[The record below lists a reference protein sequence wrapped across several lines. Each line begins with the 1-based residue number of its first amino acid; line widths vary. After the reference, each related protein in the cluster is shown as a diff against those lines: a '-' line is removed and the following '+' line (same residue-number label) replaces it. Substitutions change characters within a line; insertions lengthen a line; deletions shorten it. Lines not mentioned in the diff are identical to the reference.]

1 MCRKAGFGRSMKRLT
16 NITNK
21 VYPTLLLLFLLMV
34 WHFVT
39 EIELVPAF
47 MLPSP
52 LDVIRA
58 FIDSLPELMGHA
70 RISLTEAFLG
80 LGLSIALA
88 FVIALLMDR
97 FDILF
102 KALNPILVIT
112 QTIPTVAI
120 APLLVLWL
128 GYDMAPKI
136 TLVVLTCFF
145 PMTIALLGGF
155 KASDTDAIN
164 LMRAMGAKKWQI
176 YRYIKLPNALPG
188 FFSGLRI
195 SVSYAIVGAVI
206 AEWLGG
212 NSGLGVYMTRVRK
225 SYAFD
230 KMFAVIFLIVILS
243 LLLMKCVE
251 LWERKAMPWV
261 QLDKENTTH
270 I

>member
-1 MCRKAGFGRSMKRLT
+1 MMKKLQS
-16 NITNK
+16 ITNK
-21 VYPTLLLLFLLMV
+21 LYPTALLLFLLLI
-34 WHFVT
+34 WYLVT
-39 EIELVPAF
+39 ETGMVPKF

-52 LDVIRA
+52 TDVIHA
-58 FIDSLPELMGHA
+58 FIGSFPELMKHA
-70 RISLTEAFLG
+70 SISLTEAFAG
-80 LGLSIALA
+80 LGVSIILA
-88 FVIALLMDR
+88 FVMALSMDR
-97 FDILF
+97 FD
-102 KALNPILVIT
+102 ALYKSLHPILIIS

-155 KASDTDAIN
+155 KSSDPDAMN
-164 LMRAMGAKKWQI
+164 LMCAMGAKKWQI

-195 SVSYAIVGAVI
+195 SVSYSIVGAVI

-230 KMFAVIFLIVILS
+230 KMFAVIFLIIILS

-251 LWERKAMPWV
+251 LLERKTMPWLHTKAE
-261 QLDKENTTH
+261 QNLNN
-270 I
+270 

>member
-1 MCRKAGFGRSMKRLT
+1 MKKLQ

-21 VYPTLLLLFLLMV
+21 LYPTALLLFLLLV
-34 WHFVT
+34 WHMVT
-39 EIELVPAF
+39 ETGFVPKF

-52 LDVIRA
+52 IDVIRA
-58 FIDSLPELMGHA
+58 FINSFSELMQHA
-70 RISLTEAFLG
+70 AVSLTEAFGG
-80 LGLSIALA
+80 LAISIVLA
-88 FVIALLMDR
+88 FSIALLMDR
-97 FDILF
+97 FEALY
-102 KALNPILVIT
+102 KAVHPLLVVT
-112 QTIPTVAI
+112 QTIPTVAL

-155 KASDTDAIN
+155 KSSDTDAMN
-164 LMRAMGAKKWQI
+164 LMRAMGARKWQI

-188 FFSGLRI
+188 FFSGLKI
-195 SVSYAIVGAVI
+195 SVSYSIVGAVI

-230 KMFAVIFLIVILS
+230 KMFAVIFLIIILS
-243 LLLMKCVE
+243 LLLMKCVG
-251 LWERKAMPWV
+251 LLERRAMPWRHT
-261 QLDKENTTH
+261 EEERN
-270 I
+270 

>member
-1 MCRKAGFGRSMKRLT
+1 MRKSPSINHKF
-16 NITNK
+16 
-21 VYPTLLLLFLLMV
+21 YPLLVLIGLLLI
-34 WHFVT
+34 WHLIT
-39 EIELVPAF
+39 TIGLVPGF

-52 LDVIRA
+52 LDVLRA
-58 FIDSLPELMGHA
+58 FSDSFTELMGHA
-70 RISLTEAFLG
+70 GVSLTEAFTG
-80 LGLSIALA
+80 LALSIMLA
-88 FVIALLMDR
+88 FMIALIMDN
-97 FDILF
+97 FEGIY
-102 KALNPILVIT
+102 KAFYPLIVIS

-128 GYDMAPKI
+128 GYNMTPKI

-155 KASDTDAIN
+155 KTSDADAVN
-164 LMRAMGAKKWQI
+164 LMRAMGARKWQI

-230 KMFAVIFLIVILS
+230 KMFAVIFLIALLS
-243 LLLMKCVE
+243 LLLIKVVD
-251 LWERKAMPWV
+251 LLERKSMPWIYR
-261 QLDKENTTH
+261 LREEEKLE
-270 I
+270 

>member
-1 MCRKAGFGRSMKRLT
+1 MKRLQ

-21 VYPTLLLLFLLMV
+21 LYPTAVLLLLLII
-34 WHFVT
+34 WHLVT
-39 EIELVPAF
+39 ILEVVPKF

-52 LDVIRA
+52 GDVIRA
-58 FIDSLPELMGHA
+58 LVRSFPELMQHA
-70 RISLTEAFLG
+70 QITLTEAFVG
-80 LGLSIALA
+80 LMISILLA
-88 FVIALLMDR
+88 FWIALLMDR
-97 FDILF
+97 FEGLY
-102 KALNPILVIT
+102 KAFHPILVIT

-136 TLVVLTCFF
+136 TLIVLTCFF

-155 KASDTDAIN
+155 KSSDQDAIN
-164 LMRAMGAKKWQI
+164 LMRAMGARKWQI

-195 SVSYAIVGAVI
+195 SVSYSIVGAVI

-225 SYAFD
+225 SYSFD
-230 KMFAVIFLIVILS
+230 KMFAVIFLIIILS
-243 LLLMKCVE
+243 LVLMKCVE
-251 LWERKAMPWV
+251 LLERKAMPWAKTED
-261 QLDKENTTH
+261 QQAEG
-270 I
+270 

>member
-1 MCRKAGFGRSMKRLT
+1 MKKLPNINNLYPLFVLAG
-16 NITNK
+16 
-21 VYPTLLLLFLLMV
+21 LLFV
-34 WHFVT
+34 WHLIT
-39 EIELVPAF
+39 ATGLVPGF

-52 LDVIRA
+52 FDVLKA
-58 FIDSLPELMGHA
+58 FGDSFSELMHHA
-70 RISLTEAFLG
+70 KVSLTEAFTG
-80 LGLSIALA
+80 LTLSIILAL
-88 FVIALLMDR
+88 VIALIMDH
-97 FDILF
+97 FEGVY
-102 KALNPILVIT
+102 KAFHPILVIS

-145 PMTIALLGGF
+145 PITIALLGGF
-155 KASDTDAIN
+155 KNSDSDAIN
-164 LMRAMGAKKWQI
+164 LMRAMGASKWQI

-188 FFSGLRI
+188 FFSGLKI

-230 KMFAVIFLIVILS
+230 KMFAVIYLIAILS
-243 LLLMKCVE
+243 LLLIKAVE
-251 LWERKAMPWV
+251 LIERKTMPWIYGLREGEK
-261 QLDKENTTH
+261 QE
-270 I
+270 